1 MECRKNPKVIPH
13 TSMCMKIHIYVFLY
27 NYFRHFNSDLFKGTW
42 HIHVFECFACFNVLL
57 QFKPLSHFYSIFVLF
72 LNKNE
77 LYLVTYPFVQ
87 FVFIPIIKRLW
98 SHEHKIVNVQ
108 NGVHLITSMLL
119 ISSRI
124 IYTFTTYDAFNCVT
138 IDHYNYHL

>member
-1 MECRKNPKVIPH
+1 M
-13 TSMCMKIHIYVFLY
+13 F
-27 NYFRHFNSDLFKGTW
+27 D
-42 HIHVFECFACFNVLL
+42 CFNVLL

-77 LYLVTYPFVQ
+77 LYLVTYLFVQ

-98 SHEHKIVNVQ
+98 SHEQKIFNVQ
-108 NGVHLITSMLL
+108 NGVHLMTSMLL

-124 IYTFTTYDAFNCVT
+124 IYTFTTYDPFNLVT
-138 IDHYNYHL
+138 IDNYNYHLWYMSWIIIITQMHTFRISFK